1 MPRSLTSGKWILWK
15 QQNNLSFAR
24 DGIYFL
30 NFDRKVN
37 EDAFVEALEKEKR
50 LGKGKK
56 NARDSRLTEYNGKI
70 SVKTEL
76 VSQKGV
82 CR

>member
-1 MPRSLTSGKWILWK
+1 MPGSLTSGKWILWK

-24 DGIYFL
+24 EGIYFL

-37 EDAFVEALEKEKR
+37 EHVFVEALEKEKR

-56 NARDSRLTEYNGKI
+56 NSRDSRLAECNGKI

-76 VSQKGV
+76 VS
-82 CR
+82 